1 MKYLYQ
7 RFYNNIRQNNLIIEN
22 DTVISAFSGG
32 KDSVTLLLL
41 LKRLQEDIRFTLKA
55 AYFNHK
61 LREDSNEEEKWVEN
75 YLEKKKID
83 LIKGSSDVIS
93 FKSRNK
99 LNLENAASISR
110 YDFFNKISD
119 KFPNPKIATGHSKSD
134 LTETFF
140 IKLFRGSGLQGLSGI
155 FGLKGQKIIRP
166 ILIFTKSEIH
176 EFLNRSDEDFFS
188 DPTNK
193 SDTFLRNNI
202 RNNLIPE
209 IEKIEPDIDKH
220 IFRTVSIIQEEFEYF
235 RNKAQKFLSENLVC
249 NKILPAQKL
258 ENEPL
263 ALRRHIIRE
272 FIRNIKGNLL
282 NINFDHIEQLAN
294 DKNRKTGISIPGINF
309 SIKKGFIYQ
318 EQIQLPEYK
327 YSIQST
333 GETELSEICSRIFVT
348 SSEKFSKP
356 SDNFEIII
364 PEEEAIFPL
373 LIRNAE
379 NTDKY
384 KKINS
389 DVKQKVFEMIR
400 SSGIPSDIRNLLPVI
415 INGNNDL
422 VWVCGSPVS
431 DRYKVRDQQNKFL
444 KIKMESPLFKPYM
457 LFPHQ

>member
-1 MKYLYQ
+1 M
-7 RFYNNIRQNNLIIEN
+7 I
-22 DTVISAFSGG
+22 
-32 KDSVTLLLL
+32 
-41 LKRLQEDIRFTLKA
+41 
-55 AYFNHK
+55 
-61 LREDSNEEEKWVEN
+61 
-75 YLEKKKID
+75 
-83 LIKGSSDVIS
+83 
-93 FKSRNK
+93 
-99 LNLENAASISR
+99 
-110 YDFFNKISD
+110 
-119 KFPNPKIATGHSKSD
+119 
-134 LTETFF
+134 
-140 IKLFRGSGLQGLSGI
+140 
-155 FGLKGQKIIRP
+155 
-166 ILIFTKSEIH
+166 
-176 EFLNRSDEDFFS
+176 
-188 DPTNK
+188 
-193 SDTFLRNNI
+193 
-202 RNNLIPE
+202 
-209 IEKIEPDIDKH
+209 
-220 IFRTVSIIQEEFEYF
+220 
-235 RNKAQKFLSENLVC
+235 
-249 NKILPAQKL
+249 
-258 ENEPL
+258 EPL

-282 NINFDHIEQLAN
+282 NIDFDHIEQLAN
-294 DKNRKTGISIPGINF
+294 NNDTKTGISIPGINF

-373 LIRNAE
+373 VIRNAE

-431 DRYKVRDQQNKFL
+431 DRYKVRDQKNKFL
-444 KIKMESPLFKPYM
+444 KIKVESPLFKPDM
-457 LFPHQ
+457 LFPHR

>member
-7 RFYNNIRQNNLIIEN
+7 RFYNNIKQNNLIIEN

-61 LREDSNEEEKWVEN
+61 LREDSNEEAKWVKI
-75 YLEKKKID
+75 YLEKMKID

-110 YDFFNKISD
+110 YDFFNKISK

-134 LTETFF
+134 LSETFF

-166 ILIFTKSEIH
+166 ILIFTKSEILD
-176 EFLNRSDEDFFS
+176 FLVRSDKEFFS
-188 DPTNK
+188 DPSNN

-235 RNKAQKFLSENLVC
+235 RNKAQKFLNENLIC
-249 NKILPAQKL
+249 DKILPVQKFL
-258 ENEPL
+258 TEPL

-272 FIRNIKGNLL
+272 FIRNTKGDLL
-282 NINFDHIEQLAN
+282 NIDFDHIEQFAN
-294 DKNRKTGISIPGINF
+294 NENIKKGVSIPGINF
-309 SIKKGFIYQ
+309 SIKKGFIYDK
-318 EQIQLPEYK
+318 QIQLPNYK
-327 YSIQST
+327 YLILSPVT
-333 GETELSEICSRIFVT
+333 TELSEISSNILIT
-348 SSEKFSKP
+348 SVAEFSKP
-356 SDNFEIII
+356 YNNFEIII
-364 PEEEAIFPL
+364 PEEEVVFPL
-373 LIRNAE
+373 EIRNAE
-379 NTDKY
+379 KTDKY
-384 KKINS
+384 IKINS

-415 INGNNDL
+415 LNGNNDL
-422 VWVCGSPVS
+422 IWVCGSPVS
-431 DRYKVRDQQNKFL
+431 DRYKVRDQKSKFL
-444 KIKMESPLFKPYM
+444 KITLDSPLFKPDKQS
-457 LFPHQ
+457 LHR